1 MAGWE
6 ERFDDYVERL
16 GDVLGHAD
24 RRAPLRAYTTGLLL
38 PGERKSVEPMA
49 ARVDPARVGAA
60 HQSPHHFVAEAAWD
74 DATLLRA
81 VRDYALPA
89 MLDQGPVRAWL
100 VDDTG
105 LPKKGKLSVG
115 VARQYCGQLGKRD
128 NCQVAVTLS
137 VATEA
142 ASLPV
147 ACRPYLPEA
156 WAADPA
162 RRALAGV
169 PEEVGFATKPSIALD
184 QIGQALADGVP
195 PGVVVTDAGY
205 GNDTD
210 FRDGVTA
217 LGLPYVAGI
226 QGTTGLWPPGT
237 GPLPAEPRSGRGRPP
252 KRLRRDAAHRPLAAE
267 RLAAGLPA
275 GAWKAVTWREGTAG
289 PLASRF
295 AAVRVRPAHD
305 DFRLSEPRAE
315 EWLLAEWPEGEDE
328 PTDYWLSTLP
338 ATAALEELVAT
349 ARLRWRIER
358 DLEEL
363 KQELGLGHFE
373 GRGWRGFHHHAS
385 LCVAAYGF
393 LVAERCR
400 FSPPGWRP
408 RLAGPER
415 PTDYRPRGSPR
426 APGAAQPGLDRDPAS
441 APGGGADAAP
451 APVPLLPAGLRT
463 AASAHARQLMTP

>member
-1 MAGWE
+1 MADWE
-6 ERFDDYVERL
+6 ERFGEYVERL

-60 HQSPHHFVAEAAWD
+60 HQSLHHFVAKAAWD
-74 DATLLRA
+74 DAALLRA
-81 VRDYALPA
+81 VRAYALPA
-89 MLDQGPVRAWL
+89 MLERGPVRAWL

-137 VATEA
+137 VANEA

-147 ACRPYLPEA
+147 AYRLYLPEA

-169 PEEVGFATKPSIALD
+169 PEGVAFATKPAIALD
-184 QIGQALADGVP
+184 QIGRALADGVP

-210 FRDGVTA
+210 FRDGVTG
-217 LGLPYVAGI
+217 LGLAYVAGI
-226 QGTTGLWPPGT
+226 LGTTSLWPPGT
-237 GPLPAEPRSGRGRPP
+237 GPLPAGPWSGKGRPP
-252 KRLRRDAAHRPLAAE
+252 KRLRRDAAHQPLAAE
-267 RLAAGLPA
+267 AGALALPA
-275 GAWKAVTWREGTAG
+275 EAWRRITWRQGTAG
-289 PLASRF
+289 ELASRF
-295 AAVRVRPAHD
+295 AAVRVRPAHRD
-305 DFRLSEPRAE
+305 TTRTAPRAE
-315 EWLLAEWPEGEDE
+315 EWLLAAWPGGEDE
-328 PTDYWLSTLP
+328 PTKYWLSTLP
-338 ATAALEELVAT
+338 EATSLEDLVAT
-349 ARLRWRIER
+349 ARLRWRVER
-358 DLEEL
+358 DFGEL

-385 LCVAAYGF
+385 LCIAAYGF
-393 LVAERCR
+393 LAAERCR
-400 FSPPGWRP
+400 FSPQGWRP
-408 RLAGPER
+408 EPEAPER
-415 PTDYRPRGSPR
+415 PADYRPRGSSR
-426 APGAAQPGLDRDPAS
+426 APGAAQPGLDRDL
-441 APGGGADAAP
+441 AP
-451 APVPLLPAGLRT
+451 APRGRADAPPAALPLLPAGLRAT
-463 AASAHARQLMTP
+463 TRDQQFMTR

>member
-6 ERFDDYVERL
+6 RRFGNYVERL

-24 RRAPLRAYTTGLLL
+24 RRAPLRAYCTGLLL

-60 HQSPHHFVAEAAWD
+60 HQSLHHFVAKAAWD
-74 DATLLRA
+74 DAALLEA
-81 VRDYALPA
+81 VRAYALPA
-89 MLDQGPVRAWL
+89 MLERGPVRAWI

-105 LPKKGKLSVG
+105 LPKKGRLSVG
-115 VARQYCGQLGKRD
+115 VARQHGGRLGKRD
-128 NCQVAVTLS
+128 NCRVGVPLS
-137 VATEA
+137 VASEH
-142 ASLPV
+142 ASLRV
-147 ACRPYLPEA
+147 AYRLYLPEA

-162 RRALAGV
+162 RRAMAGV
-169 PEEVGFATKPSIALD
+169 PEEVGFRTKPSIALD
-184 QIGQALADGVP
+184 QIGRALADGVP

-226 QGTTGLWPPGT
+226 QGTPGLWPPGT

-252 KRLRRDAAHRPLAAE
+252 KRLRRDAARRPLAAG

-338 ATAALEELVAT
+338 ETATLEGLVAT
-349 ARLRWRIER
+349 AKLRWRIER
-358 DLEEL
+358 DFEEL
-363 KQELGLGHFE
+363 KQALGLAHSG
-373 GRGWRGFHHHAS
+373 GRGWRGFHPHAS

-400 FSPPGWRP
+400 FSPPDWRP
-408 RLAGPER
+408 RPEAPER
-415 PTDYRPRGSPR
+415 PADYRPRGSSR
-426 APGAAQPGLDRDPAS
+426 APGAAQPGLDRAPAP

-463 AASAHARQLMTP
+463 AASAHACQLMTP